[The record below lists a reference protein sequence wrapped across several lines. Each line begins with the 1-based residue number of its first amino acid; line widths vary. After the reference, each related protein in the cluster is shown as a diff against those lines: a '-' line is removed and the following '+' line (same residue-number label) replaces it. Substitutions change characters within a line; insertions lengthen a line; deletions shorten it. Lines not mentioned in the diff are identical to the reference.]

1 MVGVL
6 DTQASS
12 PGAELLVPSALVF
25 GAFLRFSCWLQSLVG
40 KRGHL
45 IKSRPGCPFV
55 CPKRDGWYWPRTVST
70 VWLFICPFSLWLR
83 AGSRISCSSV
93 PRQLFSLA
101 QSLLQAWGHALGLL
115 GEEAKL
121 G

>member
-6 DTQASS
+6 ATQEFS

-45 IKSRPGCPFV
+45 MKSRPGCPFV
-55 CPKRDGWYWPRTVST
+55 CPKRDGWYWLRTVST
-70 VWLFICPFSLWLR
+70 VWLFICPFTY
-83 AGSRISCSSV
+83 GSELGPGFLVRLSQGSCF
-93 PRQLFSLA
+93 L
-101 QSLLQAWGHALGLL
+101 
-115 GEEAKL
+115 
-121 G
+121 